1 MDTKY
6 RILRTYVWSIL
17 LYGCESWTIT
27 NSITKKLEA
36 TEMWFFRR
44 ILKISWTEKKSNQ
57 EVLEM
62 ANKERSLMKTIRKD
76 KWNLWAMY
84 TEKAEWNNSVWQGRS
99 RVKEAEDDSAKH
111 MWTVLTTGQHKNK
124 WAITNSWMPRA
135 IGTDGKP
142 WPSMP
147 VPDKTPLDDDDP
159 CNQDFPSQ
167 ILFHL

>member
-62 ANKERSLMKTIRKD
+62 ANKERSLMKTIRKRQM
-76 KWNLWAMY
+76 KFMGHVYRKGGMEQLSM
-84 TEKAEWNNSVWQGRS
+84 TGKIEGKRS
-99 RVKEAEDDSAKH
+99 RGRQRETYVDS
-111 MWTVLTTGQHKNK
+111 LNN
-124 WAITNSWMPRA
+124 WATQKQMSN
-135 IGTDGKP
+135 
-142 WPSMP
+142 
-147 VPDKTPLDDDDP
+147 
-159 CNQDFPSQ
+159 NQFMNASNDRDRWKAMAVDACSRQ
-167 ILFHL
+167 DTS

>member
-76 KWNLWAMY
+76 K
-84 TEKAEWNNSVWQGRS
+84 
-99 RVKEAEDDSAKH
+99 
-111 MWTVLTTGQHKNK
+111 
-124 WAITNSWMPRA
+124 
-135 IGTDGKP
+135 
-142 WPSMP
+142 
-147 VPDKTPLDDDDP
+147 
-159 CNQDFPSQ
+159 
-167 ILFHL
+167 